1 MTLKSNARGLG
12 FVSNYVWQRRNWI
25 IAVLLAAI
33 LPAAADTS
41 YLSAK
46 RKFDQIENE
55 RLRPGTRVD
64 FSPGE
69 LNAYAVHEVPDG
81 VRNPQLQLVSP
92 GVATGTA
99 LVDFAKLRRSQG
111 AEPGWLL
118 STLLNGERPVS
129 VTARIR
135 SANGQATVDVQKMEI
150 SGMTIDGSTL
160 DFLIQNVLMP
170 LYPDA
175 AVGKPFDL
183 GHRIEQV
190 NVRPGGVS
198 ILIGR

>member
-1 MTLKSNARGLG
+1 M
-12 FVSNYVWQRRNWI
+12 
-25 IAVLLAAI
+25 LAAI

-46 RKFDQIENE
+46 RKLDQIENE
-55 RLRPGTRVD
+55 KLRPGTRVD
-64 FSPGE
+64 FSSTE

-99 LVDFAKLRRSQG
+99 MVDFGKLRRAQG
-111 AEPGWLL
+111 AQPGWLL
-118 STLLNGERPVS
+118 STVLDGERPVS

-135 SANGQATVDVQKMEI
+135 SANGQATVDVQKVEI
-150 SGMTIDGSTL
+150 SGMTIDGSAL
-160 DFLIQNVLMP
+160 DFLIQNVLLP

-175 AVGKPFDL
+175 TVGKPFEL
-183 GHRIEQV
+183 GHRIEQL
-190 NVRPGGVS
+190 NVRQGGVS